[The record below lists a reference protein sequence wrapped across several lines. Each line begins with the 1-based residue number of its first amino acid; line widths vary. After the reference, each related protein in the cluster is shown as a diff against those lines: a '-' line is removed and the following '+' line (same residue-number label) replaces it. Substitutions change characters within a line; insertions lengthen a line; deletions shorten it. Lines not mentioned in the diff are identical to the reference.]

1 MNRGPGAIAFRFV
14 PTTILLAC
22 VAVGLLTV
30 SGPAE
35 ARKKPIHRVV
45 HAAAP
50 AGPLPPNSSMEIDAD
65 TGRVLFQTNPDLKT
79 YPASLTKLMTL
90 YLLFGALD
98 KGDRKSVV

>member
-1 MNRGPGAIAFRFV
+1 MNRGRGAIAYRFV

-22 VAVGLLTV
+22 VAAGLLTV

-65 TGRVLFQTNPDLKT
+65 TGPRSP
-79 YPASLTKLMTL
+79 S
-90 YLLFGALD
+90 
-98 KGDRKSVV
+98 